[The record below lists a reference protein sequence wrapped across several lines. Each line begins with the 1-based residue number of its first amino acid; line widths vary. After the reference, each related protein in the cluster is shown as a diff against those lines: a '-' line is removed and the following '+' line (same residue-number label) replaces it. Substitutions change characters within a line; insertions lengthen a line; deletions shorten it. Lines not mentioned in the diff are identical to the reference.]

1 LNVLDYGMNYL
12 FDVEHSPDGGFVA
25 AGWCLQVPGDEFSGQ
40 QDAWV
45 VKVDEHGCL
54 VPGCHVGVV
63 EQGMQVGFKTYP
75 NPATDIINMYI
86 ESNKVIKGRFVL
98 TNAAGQ
104 RVYEGNPLVVTPQ
117 EPTTYMHMVS
127 QYPRGLYV
135 LSFESDEGVVS
146 EKVVLSGNGE

>member
-1 LNVLDYGMNYL
+1 
-12 FDVEHSPDGGFVA
+12 
-25 AGWCLQVPGDEFSGQ
+25 
-40 QDAWV
+40 
-45 VKVDEHGCL
+45 
-54 VPGCHVGVV
+54 
-63 EQGMQVGFKTYP
+63 MQVGFKTYP